1 MKRGFTLIELL
12 VVIGIMGMLATV
24 SIGGYSAVTRGMA
37 ERAAL
42 DAATGIAEAALQRAQ
57 IDRSRTYLYRFNEV
71 MRADSDDEVGIA
83 CGVAIA
89 VRPVGRFT
97 RISGDEYY
105 DEFGDLNQSYASLD
119 EESRDESASEQEQS
133 AASVRIYKLNSTS
146 GEIATVREG
155 VYCDNDSQAND
166 LEEGLNGTARR
177 IKAYGFKKIDGA
189 SFQVGDEYGQEF
201 AVMRLPPGFT
211 FGDVTMS
218 SSSDLGMKL
227 VKVEVIDA
235 TGGKDPS
242 APSLQVFRRLPDGS
256 FKPIGS
262 TAETEDYKRN

>member
-42 DAATGIAEAALQRAQ
+42 NAATGIAKAALQRAQ
-57 IDRSRTYLYRFNEV
+57 IDRSRTYLFLFNEV
-71 MRADSDDEVGIA
+71 TRVDSEDEAGVV

-89 VRPVGRFT
+89 VRPVGRIT
-97 RISGDEYY
+97 RVVDDLYC

-119 EESRDESASEQEQS
+119 EESENESESEQEQS
-133 AASVRIYKLNSTS
+133 AASVRIYNLRSR
-146 GEIATVREG
+146 EIATVREG
-155 VYCDNDSQAND
+155 VSCDNHNLGID
-166 LEEGLNGTARR
+166 LEDRETGDEGKPQK
-177 IKAYGFKKIDGA
+177 IKAYGFKGVGGA

-201 AVMRLPPGFT
+201 AVMRLPPGFA
-211 FGDVTMS
+211 FSSSVTMS
-218 SSSDLGMKL
+218 SSTDLGLKQ
-227 VKVEVIDA
+227 VGSVEVIESSD
-235 TGGKDPS
+235 TS

-256 FKPIGS
+256 FKSIGS
-262 TAETEDYKRN
+262 TSETKDYKRD

>member
-42 DAATGIAEAALQRAQ
+42 NAATGIAEAALQRAQ
-57 IDRSRTYLYRFNEV
+57 IDRSRTYLYLFNEV
-71 MRADSDDEVGIA
+71 TRADSDDEAGLA

-105 DEFGDLNQSYASLD
+105 DEFGDLNQSYTSLD
-119 EESRDESASEQEQS
+119 EESRDESQSEQEQS
-133 AASVRIYKLNSTS
+133 AASVRIYNLRTKDIT
-146 GEIATVREG
+146 TVREG

-166 LEEGLNGTARR
+166 LEEGANGTARR

-211 FGDVTMS
+211 FGNVTMS
-218 SSSDLGMKL
+218 SASDLGMKQ
-227 VKVEVIDA
+227 VRVETIDA
-235 TGGKDPS
+235 TGGNDPS

-256 FKPIGS
+256 FKSIGS
-262 TAETEDYKRN
+262 TSETRDYKRD